1 MKIEEVMLEASVD
14 RKQFGKETV
23 RANQKANI
31 ARSAAFRAQ
40 MDAKPEEPAAA
51 TPAAPAATPAATP
64 NYGKG
69 TPGIPNIQ
77 VTLLTSQLSNVWL
90 KEDAAPN
97 I

>member
-1 MKIEEVMLEASVD
+1 MKINEVMAEASVD

-51 TPAAPAATPAATP
+51 TPAAAPAAAATPSGPPILCALIVAA
-64 NYGKG
+64 
-69 TPGIPNIQ
+69 
-77 VTLLTSQLSNVWL
+77 VTSS
-90 KEDAAPN
+90 AAKLNSTLPKL
-97 I
+97 